1 MRRGAEKITTLLQ
14 MREVLVEESEKI
26 TIEDINNEISKLP
39 MIMGRCMLQDGGNK
53 FEAYVLF

>member
-1 MRRGAEKITTLLQ
+1 M
-14 MREVLVEESEKI
+14 EESEKI